1 MRAVSS
7 GAHVRS
13 PGEYVRP
20 GSVLI
25 LADECP
31 SIATQRWFFAVGS
44 TYHQKALSRFHDGRP
59 VQVEFVPEPGNPHD
73 NLAVA
78 LDVDGQR
85 CAYVHADS
93 AAWYHDV
100 VRGLNAGGSAVVTSG
115 VVRATT
121 WTDDNDRP
129 RSGWALDYVRPHL
142 DDLRDLAVAAGL
154 RDAHDRVVATLT
166 ADQRVEMLDD
176 CWDEYSKGVVKALSR
191 DANLAPELTW
201 STDTDLPRSE
211 RVPIWHYSF
220 ARDDLLIHRERLRHQ
235 SQVRAL
241 AQRRQEALEK
251 GARDAARQQVTEA
264 KHAQRRAQHA
274 EALALHAG
282 GLSHQ
287 KVADRVGVTRS
298 TVEAWVR
305 QVRLAA
311 DPEGGKDYH
320 DRMARERVD
329 RALRAT
335 RPQEESLSR
344 KEIRVDLN
352 CGQEAV
358 KALLRDGRFYRD
370 PQADQHRLD
379 IALRARNLLADGVV
393 KDKIAA
399 ALNLTTPATIRACR
413 DAFAL
418 EHLNYPAGQPTPRSA
433 GQAPLPA

>member
-1 MRAVSS
+1 VVDRVGWSLSLRKGAVT
-7 GAHVRS
+7 
-13 PGEYVRP
+13 
-20 GSVLI
+20 
-25 LADECP
+25 
-31 SIATQRWFFAVGS
+31 AT
-44 TYHQKALSRFHDGRP
+44 
-59 VQVEFVPEPGNPHD
+59 
-73 NLAVA
+73 VA
-78 LDVDGQR
+78 LTDSAMGLRIERDARVVVENVVLGIVVDG
-85 CAYVHADS
+85 VDLGSGS
-93 AAWYHDV
+93 ALIRTSERNVTEEWFAHTGKARGRHRTDHRELTLELHHVQTSRDWV
-100 VRGLNAGGSAVVTSG
+100 VRVRVSGDGVALRYGIPGLQG
-115 VVRATT
+115 
-121 WTDDNDRP
+121 
-129 RSGWALDYVRPHL
+129 
-142 DDLRDLAVAAGL
+142 
-154 RDAHDRVVATLT
+154 VATLT

-264 KHAQRRAQHA
+264 KHAQRQAQHA